1 VTLAEPGALI
11 GFLGPRAAEA
21 ITGRPFPPGVQTAEN
36 LHAHGIIDAVVAL
49 PALGGHLAGV
59 LDALG
64 TPSVHPP
71 SRWAEQEVP
80 SLPPC
85 PLPGPVPAGS
95 PGAWECVQLTRASGH
110 RAAHVLREAAPR
122 LAVLGEAGGLLLA
135 AGQLGRARAVVVAQD
150 GVGAL
155 GIDGLRLARR
165 GMLLAAELELPLVTM
180 IDTPGGELS
189 AAAEEGGIAR
199 EIAQTLELLVGLPV
213 PTVAVLLGQGAG
225 GSALAL
231 LPADRILA
239 DWCAWLAPLAPE
251 GASAIVYRDTAHAP
265 ELARAQGIR
274 AVDLAAMDVV
284 DEVAPND
291 LDWPTTLAET
301 LIGELAA
308 LTALGVSERL
318 GSRRRRLRALGIP
331 PR

>member
-1 VTLAEPGALI
+1 M
-11 GFLGPRAAEA
+11 
-21 ITGRPFPPGVQTAEN
+21 Q
-36 LHAHGIIDAVVAL
+36 
-49 PALGGHLAGV
+49 
-59 LDALG
+59 
-64 TPSVHPP
+64 
-71 SRWAEQEVP
+71 
-80 SLPPC
+80 
-85 PLPGPVPAGS
+85 
-95 PGAWECVQLTRASGH
+95 
-110 RAAHVLREAAPR
+110 VLREAAPR
-122 LAVLGEAGGLLLA
+122 LAVLAEAGGLLLA
-135 AGQLGRARAVVVAQD
+135 AGQLGRTRAVVVAQD

-180 IDTPGGELS
+180 IDTPGAELS

-199 EIAQTLELLVGLPV
+199 EIAQTLALLVGLPV

-274 AVDLAAMDVV
+274 AVDLAAMNVV
-284 DEVAPND
+284 DEVAPNE
-291 LDWPTTLAET
+291 LNWPTTLADT
-301 LIGELAA
+301 LIDELAS